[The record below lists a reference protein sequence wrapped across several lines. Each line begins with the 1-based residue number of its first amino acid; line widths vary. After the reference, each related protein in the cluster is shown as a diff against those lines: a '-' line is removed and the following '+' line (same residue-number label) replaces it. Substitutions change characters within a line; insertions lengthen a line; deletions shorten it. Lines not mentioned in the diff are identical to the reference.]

1 MLQKHAIGYL
11 CNAEVMEKDVAILM
25 ADLTGYTA
33 MTDIHGGAS
42 AARIVNKYMQLVE
55 QSLFGTTQVVQRV
68 GDQVVM
74 ISEIPADIVT
84 TAQELITIANE
95 QHFLSIHMGIH
106 YGPLLIDN
114 GNLFG
119 STINVAS
126 RIMNLAKRGQIL
138 CSSAYVSELGPGV
151 DFKFISIGKHKFKNV
166 LSHIEIFELI
176 TIQSN
181 PFYIDP
187 VCHMLVDPDKD
198 EHIVTYQNET
208 FHFCSSHCMSLFT
221 AYPESFLHP

>member
-1 MLQKHAIGYL
+1 
-11 CNAEVMEKDVAILM
+11 MEKDVAILM

-55 QSLFGTTQVVQRV
+55 ESRFGTTQVVQRI

-74 ISEIPADIVT
+74 IAEIPVDLVT
-84 TAQELITIANE
+84 TAQKLITIAHE
-95 QHFLSIHMGIH
+95 QDFLSIHMGIH
-106 YGPLLIDN
+106 YGPILIDN

-119 STINVAS
+119 STINLAS
-126 RIMNLAKRGQIL
+126 RIMNHAKGGQIL
-138 CSSAYVSELGPGV
+138 CSSAYVNELAPGV
-151 DFKFISIGKHKFKNV
+151 EFKFISIGKHKFKNV
-166 LSHIEIFELI
+166 LSHIEIFELS

-187 VCHMLVDPDKD
+187 VCHMLVDPGKED
-198 EHIVTYQNET
+198 HVVTYQNET
-208 FHFCSSHCMSLFT
+208 FHFCSNHCMNLFT